1 MARNRVSLPFR
12 KIPTKTMGD
21 IKKIFNPETIALIGA
36 TEEEKTVGRIILENL
51 LRPKNRKI
59 FAVNPKWK
67 TILGLESYPTILEVP
82 EKIDLAIIATP
93 PPTVP
98 EIVEECGKAEV
109 EGIIIVSSGFK
120 EMGEEGKQL
129 EKQIIDI
136 RKRYGMRIV
145 GPESLGIIR
154 PNIDL
159 NASLLAVHP

>member
-1 MARNRVSLPFR
+1 MPSTRRR
-12 KIPTKTMGD
+12 KI
-21 IKKIFNPETIALIGA
+21 
-36 TEEEKTVGRIILENL
+36 
-51 LRPKNRKI
+51 
-59 FAVNPKWK
+59 
-67 TILGLESYPTILEVP
+67 ILGLESYPTILDVP

-109 EGIIIVSSGFK
+109 EGIIIISSGFK
-120 EMGEEGKQL
+120 EMGEEGKRIREDRSL
-129 EKQIIDI
+129 TI

-159 NASLLAVHP
+159 NASILAVSP